1 MLNKLGTVEL
11 LKAIKTVMAENIDGT
26 IYDTE
31 PPRNASAPFYLLTYI
46 GSFED
51 NTKTMFRDRHTVY
64 IDCIAKEDAPNA
76 AIYKM
81 IDSAREAL
89 TQEITL
95 PEGFTLARQT
105 CIGTINLQQDETRE
119 WHAVVG
125 FEFLIAYGYKCKN

>member
-31 PPRNASAPFYLLTYI
+31 PPRNAPAPFYLLTYV
-46 GSFED
+46 GSVED
-51 NTKTMFRDRHTVY
+51 NTKMTFRDLHTVY
-64 IDCIAKEDAPNA
+64 IDCIAKENAPHA

-81 IDSAREAL
+81 IDAAREAL
-89 TQEITL
+89 TQEIDL
-95 PEGFTLARQT
+95 PAGFTLARQT
-105 CIGTINLQQDETRE
+105 CTGTVNLQQDETKE

-125 FEFLIAYGYKCKN
+125 FEFLIAYGFKCKN